1 MQVAKTRRRPKSQ
14 SKKSA
19 ISPMIIAA
27 VVGAAI
33 LIVGGLILISNQGKP
48 GSDAASDVALFPT
61 LGDPNAAVV
70 IEEYSDFG

>member
-1 MQVAKTRRRPKSQ
+1 M
-14 SKKSA
+14 
-19 ISPMIIAA
+19 MIAA

-48 GSDAASDVALFPT
+48 GSGAASDVAQFPT

>member
-1 MQVAKTRRRPKSQ
+1 
-14 SKKSA
+14 
-19 ISPMIIAA
+19 MIIAA